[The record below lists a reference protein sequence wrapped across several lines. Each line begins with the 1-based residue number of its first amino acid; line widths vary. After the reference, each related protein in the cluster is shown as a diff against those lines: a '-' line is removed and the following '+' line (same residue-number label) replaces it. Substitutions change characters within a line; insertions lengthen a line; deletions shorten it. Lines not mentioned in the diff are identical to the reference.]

1 MWTATDVVFI
11 ITQVQRGLFAHNH
24 DNLLLRN
31 GKLCSAFNVPHCALL
46 ASPLFVGKCECESS
60 LGRSESPLLCDGSDS
75 QAFVLSFAGVQ
86 AADKHTLVLVRHGES
101 EWNLENKFTGWYD
114 CALSPK
120 GHEEVIEAGQL
131 IKKEGIVADVA
142 FTSLL
147 QRAIRTLWHVL
158 EQTNLMWIPVNKA
171 WELNERHYGS
181 LQGLDK
187 QETVDKYG
195 KDQVLVWRRSYDI
208 PPPTVDKTSEHHPA
222 NDPRYAG
229 FDFPEEFTESLATTL
244 DRVVPF
250 WESKIAPELKA
261 DKTVLVAA
269 HGNSLRA
276 LVKHLDGIDESEIA
290 ELNIPTG
297 TPLVYELDEN
307 LKPIPQPGAIAPLQG
322 RYLGDLD
329 AVRAR
334 IEGVKNQTK

>member
-1 MWTATDVVFI
+1 MSFF
-11 ITQVQRGLFAHNH
+11 RRLN
-24 DNLLLRN
+24 
-31 GKLCSAFNVPHCALL
+31 
-46 ASPLFVGKCECESS
+46 
-60 LGRSESPLLCDGSDS
+60 
-75 QAFVLSFAGVQ
+75 LSFAVYNESLTAIQ
-86 AADKHTLVLVRHGES
+86 AADKHTLILVRHGES
-101 EWNLENKFTGWYD
+101 TWNLENKFTGWYD
-114 CALSPK
+114 CPLSEK
-120 GHEEVIEAGQL
+120 GHEEVKEAGRL
-131 IKKEGIVADVA
+131 IKAEGLTADIA
-142 FTSLL
+142 FSSLL

-158 EQTNLMWIPVNKA
+158 EQTGLMWIPVHKA

-208 PPPTVDKTSEHHPA
+208 PPPTVDKSSPHHPA

-250 WESKIAPELKA
+250 WNKTIVPEIKSG
-261 DKTVLVAA
+261 KTVMIAA

-276 LVKHLDGIDESEIA
+276 LVKHLDGIDESTIA

-297 TPLVYELDEN
+297 TPLIYELDDN
-307 LKPIPQPGAIAPLQG
+307 LKPIPQAGAISPLQG
-322 RYLGDLD
+322 RYLGDQE
-329 AVRAR
+329 AIRVR